1 MPASR
6 ACKIPAT
13 KFMAKVPTAAERECV
28 LQLCTVKLK
37 TSKDRRSL
45 HNEANGEVLRYLV
58 EMVHDTLGTDAAK
71 VIFPPACR
79 VCRPC
84 LIRVKKAV
92 DLSSQLLKHK
102 GNA

>member
-1 MPASR
+1 
-6 ACKIPAT
+6 
-13 KFMAKVPTAAERECV
+13 MAKVPTAAERECV

-37 TSKDRRSL
+37 TTKDRRSL

-102 GNA
+102 WNA